1 MGKYID
7 WALVEIERL
16 GASLPEDVRR
26 EAIAEA
32 ESHLLATAARHA
44 EMTPDEAQ
52 RQAIREFGP
61 VDTYVSGLKE
71 VHLPRR
77 PAKADPW
84 TIAIASLGAMFLSS
98 WLVRGDFRPE
108 TAAWI
113 LSGSTALLILF
124 LVTSVRAKR
133 WQIVP
138 LAAVGAIATT
148 CFLLGLALNYS
159 GPVGSFNRGG
169 PKGQIALLRDDAQRR
184 ARDADWR
191 VDRLRAWKMEF
202 DAYASKI
209 DAKQVAGFPD
219 VFRRHNQFL
228 TFDLRDGDAETW
240 PAEWSDKLVDEQ
252 YRAEAFWRNKAA
264 GLILRMHS
272 VADDERLMAARYD
285 AALEAPFTVRLR
297 TWCLT
302 AVFGGVMFTICALVL
317 NGLGAAIGRLASR
330 RHRRPVA
337 LG

>member
-16 GASLPEDVRR
+16 GASLPKEARE

-32 ESHLLATAARHA
+32 ESHLLATAARHT
-44 EMTPDEAQ
+44 EMTSDDAE
-52 RQAIREFGP
+52 RQAVREFGP
-61 VDTYVSGLKE
+61 LDSYVIGLRR
-71 VHLPRR
+71 VHLPKR

-84 TIAIASLGAMFLSS
+84 TIAVASLGALFLSS

-113 LSGSTALLILF
+113 LSGSTG
-124 LVTSVRAKR
+124 LVIIFMVASVRSKR

-138 LAAVGAIATT
+138 LAIVGAIATAG
-148 CFLLGLALNYS
+148 FLLGLAQNYS

-169 PKGQIALLRDDAQRR
+169 PKGQIVLLRNDALRR

-191 VDRLRAWKMEF
+191 ANQLRDWKAQF

-219 VFRRHNQFL
+219 ILRRHNQFL

-240 PAEWSDKLVDEQ
+240 PAEWSDQLVDEQ

-264 GLILRMHS
+264 GLILRMHT
-272 VADDERLMAARYD
+272 VADDERLMAAKYD
-285 AALEAPFTVRLR
+285 AALDAPFTVRLQ
-297 TWCLT
+297 TWWLT
-302 AVFGGVMFTICALVL
+302 AVFGGVVFTICSLVL
-317 NGLGAAIGRLASR
+317 NGLGAAFGRLASR
-330 RHRRPVA
+330 RRRRTVA